1 MGWTGVFRF
10 VFETL
15 VKLSKILIT
24 NGYGERAKKGPVVG
38 QRSCDGGVFLFR
50 GDARMPSGAAEGAV
64 VKQRRI
70 LVAGK
75 TAVFAKRG

>member
-1 MGWTGVFRF
+1 
-10 VFETL
+10 
-15 VKLSKILIT
+15 
-24 NGYGERAKKGPVVG
+24 
-38 QRSCDGGVFLFR
+38 
-50 GDARMPSGAAEGAV
+50 MPSGAAEGAV